1 MRLRMGVYRESQIRD
16 VPELS
21 RQRESRRH
29 GGTAMNIQFINNLLA
44 TVCWVIA
51 IVTFLAAMAGVTPE
65 LESIRVI
72 ALMAVSMIGL
82 DKLEQ

>member
-1 MRLRMGVYRESQIRD
+1 
-16 VPELS
+16 
-21 RQRESRRH
+21 
-29 GGTAMNIQFINNLLA
+29 MNIQFINNLLA